1 MPNTNIYR
9 WQWTDKPSNALYKD
23 TYRLEMFSA
32 DNTTEMP
39 SEPEIVNM
47 DIKSLD
53 NFLYKTE
60 NPKFL
65 FGREN
70 APVFNIDLELK
81 YLSNEYKSLQKEY
94 PLDYD
99 IYIPFSYDE
108 GYEVSLY
115 LPSVLRKN
123 VISSHI
129 WSLYVN
135 DNLVWL
141 GIQVSTIEGNLK
153 DGILT
158 IEIHAIPKIVTSAMT
173 MNDCVYLALLS
184 DTDYIR
190 VKQCAY
196 DMIFKDSVKNG
207 SSTNTK
213 TVAYGAVTTGADYF
227 YYIRKSKLN
236 ELLNYIYKSIAVAI
250 TRNYFN
256 DTIFNNAIPEI
267 TNTTY
272 YKQNYQS
279 ILARG
284 DALNENDLYFLGFIC
299 QGDLTTRTGVDW
311 RIRVG
316 FYEKLDTFDN
326 VWDYLGI
333 IAQENMIRMIC
344 NTSTFKYEK
353 IFEGGILIGNND
365 LRKIDD
371 GDLNIDA
378 EILERTEA
386 SCVEKYQKDV
396 DRIEYIGYGNR
407 SQNSDNLTT
416 IFNQNYSLRDN
427 KVYQNA
433 VNLNV
438 PLADRFRL
446 TGTQQSNCIVF
457 HNTPEF
463 LKYYYWERPDNGG
476 YMTIEEVP
484 ISANHN
490 VKISFNSDN
499 SFTSDEFSTI
509 KTTDFDF
516 TSLDWNY
523 FGKDALF
530 DGLNRL
536 HKSAAGKL
544 YCIAKSYSMLM
555 NGRVKRQIEYEN
567 TFDKISSYQS
577 GLSIVNTFSNAFL
590 TAKLRRFRFDFAS
603 LDSFLD
609 TVNTDGFVI
618 DNEMDLTCKDETTGF
633 RVTSKYKILV
643 TNYE

>member
-1 MPNTNIYR
+1 
-9 WQWTDKPSNALYKD
+9 
-23 TYRLEMFSA
+23 
-32 DNTTEMP
+32 
-39 SEPEIVNM
+39 
-47 DIKSLD
+47 
-53 NFLYKTE
+53 
-60 NPKFL
+60 
-65 FGREN
+65 
-70 APVFNIDLELK
+70 
-81 YLSNEYKSLQKEY
+81 
-94 PLDYD
+94 
-99 IYIPFSYDE
+99 
-108 GYEVSLY
+108 
-115 LPSVLRKN
+115 
-123 VISSHI
+123 
-129 WSLYVN
+129 
-135 DNLVWL
+135 
-141 GIQVSTIEGNLK
+141 
-153 DGILT
+153 
-158 IEIHAIPKIVTSAMT
+158 
-173 MNDCVYLALLS
+173 
-184 DTDYIR
+184 
-190 VKQCAY
+190 
-196 DMIFKDSVKNG
+196 
-207 SSTNTK
+207 
-213 TVAYGAVTTGADYF
+213 
-227 YYIRKSKLN
+227 
-236 ELLNYIYKSIAVAI
+236 
-250 TRNYFN
+250 
-256 DTIFNNAIPEI
+256 
-267 TNTTY
+267 
-272 YKQNYQS
+272 
-279 ILARG
+279 
-284 DALNENDLYFLGFIC
+284 
-299 QGDLTTRTGVDW
+299 
-311 RIRVG
+311 
-316 FYEKLDTFDN
+316 
-326 VWDYLGI
+326 
-333 IAQENMIRMIC
+333 
-344 NTSTFKYEK
+344 KYEK

-371 GDLNIDA
+371 GELNLDS

-386 SCVEKYQKDV
+386 ACTEKYQRDN
-396 DRIEYIGYGNR
+396 DRIEYIGHGNR

-427 KVYQNA
+427 KVIQNA
-433 VNLNV
+433 VYLNV
-438 PLADRFRL
+438 PLAGRFRL
-446 TGTQQSNCIVF
+446 TGTQQSNCIVL
-457 HNTPEF
+457 HYAPEF

-516 TSLDWNY
+516 TSLVWDY

-618 DNEMDLTCKDETTGF
+618 ENEMDLTCKDETTGF